1 MMAVNEPDI
10 VAEVAA
16 AVDAYEAALMANDVE
31 ALDSFFR
38 DAPETVRYGVA
49 ENLYGFEAIAAFRI
63 GRSGGSPRRSRL
75 RTEIATF
82 GRDFAIANVEFR
94 REGAKR
100 TGRQSQAWIRT
111 ETGWKIVSAHVSLLQ
126 DGVDQRLVP

>member
-1 MMAVNEPDI
+1 MTSVNDPD
-10 VAEVAA
+10 VLAEVTA
-16 AVDAYEAALMANDVE
+16 AVDAYETALMTNDVAALDG
-31 ALDSFFR
+31 FFR

-63 GRSGGSPRRSRL
+63 GRSGGSPQRSRL
-75 RTEIATF
+75 RTEITTF
-82 GRDFAIANVEFR
+82 GRDFAIANVEFQ

-100 TGRQSQAWIRT
+100 TGRQSQTWIRA

-126 DGVDQRLVP
+126 DGVDQRLAP